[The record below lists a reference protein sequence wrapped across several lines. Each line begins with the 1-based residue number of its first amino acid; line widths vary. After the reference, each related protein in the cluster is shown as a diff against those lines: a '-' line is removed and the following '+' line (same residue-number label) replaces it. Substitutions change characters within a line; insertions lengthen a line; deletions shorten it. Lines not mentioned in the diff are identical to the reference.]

1 MNKIFRKFVAL
12 IQYVLVLIYI
22 LFEEL
27 VWEGIAEP
35 IYDYLAQL
43 RILQHLERLI
53 RRVNRYLLLV
63 IFVALFGAVELAGIT
78 AGVLVIQGK
87 GVYGVALYAM
97 KVPIAAFTFWLFKIS
112 KNKLLS
118 FAWFRWSYEKL
129 LAFMAWLKALPIYQD
144 TMHKLHRLK
153 ERLRI
158 LVKKLRALWGEK
170 RSDWKKR
177 FDRLYLKIRKAMGK
191 GRNE

>member
-43 RILQHLERLI
+43 RILQRLERLI

-87 GVYGVALYAM
+87 GAYGVALYAM

-129 LAFMAWLKALPIYQD
+129 LAFMAWLKALPIYRD

-153 ERLRI
+153 ERLGI
-158 LVKKLRALWGEK
+158 LVKKLRALWGKK

-177 FDRLYLKIRKAMGK
+177 FDRLYLKIRKAMGR
-191 GRNE
+191 GRND